1 MNSAVDM
8 PLPKTMKGHVPGET
22 GIWVFVLGDMS
33 VFALMFGT
41 FLYYRALDVDLYM
54 RSQATLNQNFGA
66 INTLLLLASSWF
78 VVMGV
83 DAARQRRTRAASTL
97 FASAFVCGI
106 GFAVVKFFEYH
117 EKISAGL
124 TLTTNGF
131 YSYYYMLT
139 GLHFAHVSIGLV
151 LLGFMWAKS
160 RKPLTEAKQIMLLE
174 SGATYWHMVDVLW
187 IVLFPLIYLLK

>member
-1 MNSAVDM
+1 MRQ
-8 PLPKTMKGHVPGET
+8 PPKNHLPGEA

-54 RSQATLNQNFGA
+54 RSQATLNQHFGA

-83 DAARQRRTRAASTL
+83 DAARQQRTRAAPGFFGGAL
-97 FASAFVCGI
+97 LCGF
-106 GFAVVKFFEYH
+106 GFATVKFFEYH

-131 YSYYYMLT
+131 YTYYYMLT
-139 GLHFAHVSIGLV
+139 GLHFAHVSIGLA

-160 RKPLTEAKQIMLLE
+160 RRPLTEPKQFMLLE